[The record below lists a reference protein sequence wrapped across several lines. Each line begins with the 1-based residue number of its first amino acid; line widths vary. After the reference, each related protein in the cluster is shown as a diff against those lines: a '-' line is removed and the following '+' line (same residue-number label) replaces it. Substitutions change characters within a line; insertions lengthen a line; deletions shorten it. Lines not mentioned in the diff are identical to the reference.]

1 MVDGPKETAVR
12 RTALVTGAARGIG
25 LATVRK
31 LLDAG
36 HRVAMADQDEESLAV
51 AASTLPS
58 ECVLAL
64 PTDITAL
71 DAPATLE
78 RAILRH
84 WSPVSILVNN
94 AGIPSPKR
102 DGRAAGFVETT
113 DEEWSRVIAI
123 NLTAVFRMS
132 RQFLPRMR
140 EQRWGRIINIA
151 SLAGRGRTLVAGAS
165 YMASKAGVLALTR
178 AIAGEFGP
186 EGITANSV
194 APGLIETSMAASR
207 PDEANAAVIR
217 QIPVRRIG
225 RPGEVGAA
233 VAFLAGED
241 AGFINGAVIDVNGGV
256 WMA

>member
-1 MVDGPKETAVR
+1 VADFQNKNPIN

-36 HRVAMADQDEESLAV
+36 HRVAMADRDAEALAA
-51 AASTLPS
+51 AASQLPGDR
-58 ECVLAL
+58 VLAL
-64 PTDITAL
+64 PADITAP
-71 DAPATLE
+71 DAPAAFE
-78 RAILRH
+78 RAIIAR
-84 WSPVSILVNN
+84 WAPVSILVNN
-94 AGIPSPKR
+94 AGLPSPKR
-102 DGRAAGFVETT
+102 NGRAAGFVETT
-113 DEEWSRVIAI
+113 DEEWCSIIAV
-123 NLTAVFRMS
+123 NLTAVFRIS
-132 RQFLPRMR
+132 RQFLPPMR
-140 EQRWGRIINIA
+140 AQRWGRVINIA

-178 AIAGEFGP
+178 AIAAEFGP
-186 EGITANSV
+186 DGITANSI
-194 APGLIETSMAASR
+194 APGLIDTSMAAGR
-207 PDEANAAVIR
+207 PPEANAAVIQ

-225 RPGEVGAA
+225 RPEEVGAA

>member
-1 MVDGPKETAVR
+1 VADSQKESPIS

-36 HRVAMADQDEESLAV
+36 HRVAMADHDAEALAA
-51 AASTLPS
+51 AASKLPS
-58 ECVLAL
+58 ERVLAL
-64 PTDITAL
+64 PADITAP
-71 DAPATLE
+71 DAPAALE
-78 RAILRH
+78 RAILGN
-84 WSPVSILVNN
+84 WPPVSILVNN
-94 AGIPSPKR
+94 AGVPSPKR
-102 DGRAAGFVETT
+102 DGRAAGFVETV
-113 DEEWSRVIAI
+113 DEEWSGVIAI

-132 RQFLPRMR
+132 RQFLPLMR
-140 EQRWGRIINIA
+140 EQRWGRVINIA
-151 SLAGRGRTLVAGAS
+151 SLAGRGRTLVAGPS

-186 EGITANSV
+186 DGITANSI
-194 APGLIETSMAASR
+194 APGLIDTSMAAGR
-207 PDEANAAVIR
+207 PAEANAAVIR

-225 RPGEVGAA
+225 RPEEVGAA

-241 AGFINGAVIDVNGGV
+241 AGFINGAVIDVNGGI